1 MTSPAGLV
9 LAAGGSR
16 RLGQPKQLLE
26 LDGEAL
32 LRRTVRI
39 AVEAGCGRVV
49 VVLGAG
55 AEALR
60 LQVAG
65 LPAEV
70 VVNAEW
76 EQGMGGSIR
85 AGLEALG
92 LDAGRVD
99 GGRADGGRADAG
111 GVGGVRVDA
120 GGFYAGRFDA
130 FGRDVPS
137 SVLILVCDQ
146 PRLTVGMVRA
156 LILDFG
162 EAEGDITAS
171 SYKGVRGVPAIFGR
185 NVFGALLGLTG
196 DEGARKILS
205 DVRWKVSAVEF
216 AGGEVDIDLPSDLG
230 LLQKEV

>member
-26 LDGEAL
+26 LDGETL

-39 AVEAGCGRVV
+39 AVEAGCGPVV

-92 LDAGRVD
+92 LDVRGVD
-99 GGRADGGRADAG
+99 AGRADAG

-120 GGFYAGRFDA
+120 GGFYADRFDA
-130 FGRDVPS
+130 FGRGVPS
-137 SVLILVCDQ
+137 SVLVLVCDQ

-185 NVFGALLGLTG
+185 NVFGALVGLTG

-205 DVRWKVSAVEF
+205 DVQWKVSAVEF